1 MFVPLLD
8 KLNKI
13 VPELHQ
19 QEEFDYYCS
28 ILPKMIANGHTAH
41 QSIPGYELKTPKNPK
56 STNFVAPKI
65 KHPKI
70 SIVYSLIKIFFSK
83 KLKNS
88 I

>member
-41 QSIPGYELKTPKNPK
+41 QI
-56 STNFVAPKI
+56 
-65 KHPKI
+65 
-70 SIVYSLIKIFFSK
+70 YSRFM
-83 KLKNS
+83 KLANLRLRLLDGS
-88 I
+88 ME